1 MQGSPSHYPC
11 MKITYKQPGEV
22 MTFVK
27 EYALQAQVGWHA
39 VVFPSPCHLH
49 YSTTQAVAA
58 RVTPSKHFLTQ
69 WQIGRVK
76 GLLQGSDGAVRG
88 ASLCV

>member
-1 MQGSPSHYPC
+1 MHVALFALVDVVL
-11 MKITYKQPGEV
+11 IHDLDQP
-22 MTFVK
+22 
-27 EYALQAQVGWHA
+27 
-39 VVFPSPCHLH
+39 
-49 YSTTQAVAA
+49 
-58 RVTPSKHFLTQ
+58 RTQ